1 MNEIEL
7 KQLWQS
13 TNMQMEANM
22 TIQKQNMEDIT
33 KLKVQNFLS
42 SMKPIKFFTLLIGI
56 GWVVIVGSIISNLF
70 IFAYDQ
76 VSSFFLF
83 SAMAQVLLTAI
94 AIGVYVYQL
103 NIIYGVNMSE
113 SVLTLQEKLSKLRLS
128 TLNITKILFLQLPL
142 WTTFYWNESMITNG
156 STILWIIQ
164 ILITVTFT
172 IVAVWLFFN
181 IKYENR
187 NKKWFMLVFSGKEWQ
202 PILQSKEILDQV
214 EDYKK

>member
-1 MNEIEL
+1 MNEIKL

-13 TNMQMEANM
+13 ANMQMEANM

-33 KLKVQNFLS
+33 KLKVQNFMS
-42 SMKPIKFFTLLIGI
+42 AMKPIKVFTLLIGI
-56 GWVVIVGSIISNLF
+56 GWVVLVGSIISNLF

-76 VSSFFLF
+76 VSPFFLF

-94 AIGVYVYQL
+94 AIGVYVFQL
-103 NIIYGVNMSE
+103 SIIYGVNMSE
-113 SVLTLQEKLSKLRLS
+113 SVLKLQEKLSKLKVS
-128 TLNITKILFLQLPL
+128 TLNISRILFLQLPL

-172 IVAVWLFFN
+172 IAAGWLFFN

-187 NKKWFMLVFSGKEWQ
+187 NKKWFKLIFSGREWQ
-202 PILQSKEILDQV
+202 PILQSMEILDQV

>member
-7 KQLWQS
+7 KQFWQS
-13 TNMQMEANM
+13 ANMQMEANM
-22 TIQKQNMEDIT
+22 TIQKQNIEDIT
-33 KLKVQNFLS
+33 KLKVQNFMS
-42 SMKPIKFFTLLIGI
+42 SMKPIKFFTLFIGI
-56 GWVVIVGSIISNLF
+56 GWVAIVGSIISNLF

-94 AIGVYVYQL
+94 AVGVYVYQL
-103 NIIYGVNMSE
+103 SIIYGVNMSE

-142 WTTFYWNESMITNG
+142 WTTFYWNQSMMDNG

-181 IKYENR
+181 IKFENR
-187 NKKWFMLVFSGKEWQ
+187 DKKWFKLIFSGKEWQ
-202 PILQSKEILDQV
+202 LILQSMEILNQV